1 MIKAGICGFSNN
13 KIKKSALQGTEH
25 ITNQISEILQ
35 ITRNINVK
43 MYCPNVQI

>member
-13 KIKKSALQGTEH
+13 KIKKSARQGTEH

-35 ITRNINVK
+35 ITK
-43 MYCPNVQI
+43 TLM